1 MSYNSRVY
9 RQRNA
14 NVHDEVKPQPFFS
27 QQEKVNQSTGTRGFF
42 QAKFMINKPGDNYE
56 TEADNTAS
64 VVASNSSRKPIIN
77 QTKIN
82 SIQRFATSAEDEM
95 LDTNDEKM
103 AYDKKIQRMP
113 AQDTE
118 MEKEDK
124 TIQPKAVG
132 NVTNAPAKISS
143 QIESS
148 AGKGNALPKK
158 VLHNMNKSFGVNFGK
173 VRIHDN
179 KEAIN
184 MNKELHAHAF
194 THGNDIYFNEGKF
207 DTQSTAGKFLLA
219 HELTHVIQQN
229 GDSIERYIQKSG
241 DEQADPLAVQPGG
254 PFDTNDQTYTL
265 KWKDGQWEG
274 CGALPGTAAGGENA
288 CISSDSIDTIK
299 NYFKKKPGSPNVD
312 RPVNCPPE
320 RWNFTFGYCC
330 SKGKHIDPFNRN
342 NCIPDKI
349 YEEKTEP
356 PVPSEKG
363 DFEVPDSDVKIV

>member
-27 QQEKVNQSTGTRGFF
+27 QQNKVSQSTSTSGFF
-42 QAKFMINKPGDNYE
+42 QAKFIVNKPGDNYE
-56 TEADNTAS
+56 AEADNAAS
-64 VVASNSSRKPIIN
+64 AVVSNSSRKPITN
-77 QTKIN
+77 QIKIN
-82 SIQRFATSAEDEM
+82 SIQRLATSAEDENVGINEAGM
-95 LDTNDEKM
+95 ANDKDAE
-103 AYDKKIQRMP
+103 R
-113 AQDTE
+113 
-118 MEKEDK
+118 EKEDK
-124 TIQPKAVG
+124 TLQTKAAG
-132 NVTNAPAKISS
+132 NITNAPAKIGS

-158 VLHNMNKSFGVNFGK
+158 VLHNMNKSFGVNFHK

-179 KEAIN
+179 KEAIS
-184 MNKELHAHAF
+184 MNKELHAQAF

-207 DTQSTAGKFLLA
+207 DTQSMDGKFLLA
-219 HELTHVIQQN
+219 HELTHVVQQN
-229 GDSIERYIQKSG
+229 GSSIERYIQKSG
-241 DEQADPLAVQPGG
+241 DDQGTSTNDPLAVQPGG
-254 PFDTNDQTYTL
+254 PFDANDQTYTL

-274 CGALPGTAAGGENA
+274 CGAVPGTAAGGENA
-288 CISSDSIDTIK
+288 CISSDSIDSIK
-299 NYFKKKPGSPNVD
+299 NYFKKKPGSPNID
-312 RPVNCPPE
+312 KPVNCPPE

-330 SKGKHIDPFNRN
+330 SKGKHIDPDNRN
-342 NCIPDKI
+342 NCIPDKV